1 MIRREFVLEDPHE
14 ADVMAAG
21 GFYVPARIY
30 SVHIGE
36 DEYLKH
42 RARIDLSPMT
52 KIRTVQISIV
62 QFLAYFDQFPHRFIL
77 RDLYS
82 DFKRKYYLTS
92 VSHCV
97 IIYLLSGVFLAIILY
112 HKSSV
117 QATLFGVAWTFF
129 EGVIA
134 TAPWA
139 HFNIENVGGCRMAWA
154 SQRSRRAINYSGA
167 A

>member
-1 MIRREFVLEDPHE
+1 MY
-14 ADVMAAG
+14 AAIPRNLCG
-21 GFYVPARIY
+21 GSAHYARWCCTVWGGIFIYVPARIY
-30 SVHIGE
+30 SFHIGE

-52 KIRTVQISIV
+52 KVRTVQISIV

-117 QATLFGVAWTFF
+117 QATPFWVTWTFF
-129 EGVIA
+129 WRVIA
-134 TAPWA
+134 TAP
-139 HFNIENVGGCRMAWA
+139 FF
-154 SQRSRRAINYSGA
+154 
-167 A
+167 

>member
-117 QATLFGVAWTFF
+117 QATLFWVAWTFF
-129 EGVIA
+129 
-134 TAPWA
+134 
-139 HFNIENVGGCRMAWA
+139 
-154 SQRSRRAINYSGA
+154 
-167 A
+167 

>member
-1 MIRREFVLEDPHE
+1 MGILEDPHE
-14 ADVMAAG
+14 TDVVAAG

-42 RARIDLSPMT
+42 RAPIDLSPMT
-52 KIRTVQISIV
+52 QIRTVQLRV
-62 QFLAYFDQFPHRFIL
+62 VHFDQFPHRFIL
-77 RDLYS
+77 RDFYS

-97 IIYLLSGVFLAIILY
+97 IIYLLSGVCLAIILY

-117 QATLFGVAWTFF
+117 QANHLWVAWTFF
-129 EGVIA
+129 
-134 TAPWA
+134 WA
-139 HFNIENVGGCRMAWA
+139 LLRQTLIRGLSLHQDC
-154 SQRSRRAINYSGA
+154 YSVLLFMWLRVES
-167 A
+167 